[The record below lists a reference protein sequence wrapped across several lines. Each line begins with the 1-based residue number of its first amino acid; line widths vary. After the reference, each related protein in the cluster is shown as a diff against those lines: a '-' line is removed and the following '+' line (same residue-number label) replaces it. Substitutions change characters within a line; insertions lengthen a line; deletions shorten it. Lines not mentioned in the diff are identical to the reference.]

1 MLGSLFAKIKKGLAK
16 TRGVFTG
23 VVDLFRGRGKVD
35 QDFLAKLEEKL
46 YLADVGGYAV
56 GVIVDRVRQAF
67 LDKEVSAD
75 VLAFV
80 KQQLREMLSDPSPGI
95 AYALAGP
102 TVVMIVGV
110 NGSGKTTTITKLAH
124 RLRSDGKKV
133 LVAAC

>member
-1 MLGSLFAKIKKGLAK
+1 MGPRRDLLRLTSDLRSQMLGRFFTKIKKGLAK
-16 TRGVFTG
+16 TRDAFTG

-35 QDFLAKLEEKL
+35 KAFLADLEKRL

-67 LDKEVSAD
+67 QDKEVTDD

-95 AYALAGP
+95 A
-102 TVVMIVGV
+102 
-110 NGSGKTTTITKLAH
+110 
-124 RLRSDGKKV
+124 
-133 LVAAC
+133 